1 MRFIHM
7 ADIHFD
13 SPFRVLTDKKDFG
26 TKRRLEQR
34 EAFRKAIE
42 YISKEKIPYLFI
54 AGDLYDQDYIRK
66 STIEFINN
74 LFKAIPN
81 TKIFISPGN
90 HDPYLKNSFYNT
102 FNWNNNVTIF
112 NDEVK
117 LIELEEVDIYGYGF
131 SDFYCSNSKVEEIK
145 IKNKEK
151 INILLVH
158 GALDSSKTI
167 DVQYNPISSSKLK
180 EIGFDYIALG
190 HIHKRT
196 SENKNNFIY
205 PGSIISF
212 GFDELDEHGMLEI
225 KIEKN
230 KINENNYLNNLE
242 ENKINKNNYLDNLEK
257 NKINEN
263 NYLNNLEENKINK
276 NNYSNNLENNYLNNK
291 NKIEIKFI
299 KLDNRVF
306 EEKNIDISE
315 IYSEEELVEKM
326 NLIETDENNF
336 YKIVLEGTKNLEINT
351 NTLCK
356 LVANKNILKIEDR
369 TKVKYDFDKL
379 AEQNNLKGIFVRKMI
394 EKLND
399 ENFKEEEIMKAIEI
413 GMKAF
418 D

>member
-34 EAFRKAIE
+34 DAFRKAIE

-54 AGDLYDQDYIRK
+54 AGDLYEQEYIRE

-74 LFKAIPN
+74 LFKTIPD

-102 FNWNNNVTIF
+102 FKWNKNVTIF
-112 NDEVK
+112 NDKVK
-117 LIELEEVDIYGYGF
+117 LIELDEVDIYGYGF

-167 DVQYNPISSSKLK
+167 DDQYNPISSNKLK

-212 GFDELDEHGMLEI
+212 GFDELGEHGMLEI

-230 KINENNYLNNLE
+230 KINKNDYLNNIE

-257 NKINEN
+257 KAINKN
-263 NYLNNLEENKINK
+263 NYLNNLEENK
-276 NNYSNNLENNYLNNK
+276 NNGNNYLKNVNK
-291 NKIEIKFI
+291 TEIKFV
-299 KLDNRVF
+299 KLDKRKF
-306 EEKNIDISE
+306 EVKNIDITE
-315 IYSEEELVEKM
+315 INSKEEMIEEINNIEM
-326 NLIETDENNF
+326 NENNF
-336 YKIVLEGTKNLEINT
+336 YKIVLTGMKNIEIKT
-351 NTLCK
+351 DEICK
-356 LVANKNILKIEDR
+356 LTTNANVLKVEDK
-369 TKVKYDFDKL
+369 TEIKYDFDKI
-379 AEQNNLKGIFVRKMI
+379 AEQNNLKGIFMKKMI
-394 EKLND
+394 QKLRSED
-399 ENFKEEEIMKAIEI
+399 FKKEEILKAMEI
-413 GMKAF
+413 GLKAF
-418 D
+418 E